1 MGSASHSQTVRIA
14 ISGYYGFRNSG
25 DEAVLRSILLALE
38 EQGSAQGVRVQPVVL
53 SADPE
58 STSAMYGV
66 EAAHRMRPADILR
79 TLRGCDGLISGGG
92 SLLQDATGAMTIPY
106 YAGIMKLAQLLGK
119 PTFAY
124 AQGIGPVNRR
134 WMDPLIRGIMK
145 RSAYVSVRDA
155 ESAAL
160 LARIGVKADRI
171 EIVPDPVMGLPLPA
185 GAAETAAAAR
195 AGAGDSAKAP
205 AGADSA
211 SRTPL
216 EAVTSAVLL
225 DAGASPGT
233 EPQDSAIASSANTD
247 AAPQDSASASPASEL
262 PPIVGVSL
270 RRWRED
276 GADMARAAEALV
288 ALSKRKPVRLRFL
301 PFHTPSDRV
310 TSEEVMERL
319 RGRLGEGS
327 SAELAEPGDDPQ
339 QMLLAVDGCDALFGM
354 RLHALIY
361 AANRMVPMLG
371 LSYDPKID
379 QFLHRIG
386 LRAIGTTD
394 ELDPGAFAEAACSL
408 LDHPDDWRRQH
419 GPAIDLLKQ
428 QSQQPAQQ
436 IITKLRQYRSR

>member
-1 MGSASHSQTVRIA
+1 MGTATHSQPVRIA
-14 ISGYYGFRNSG
+14 LSGYYGVHNSG

-38 EQGSAQGVRVQPVVL
+38 EQGAAQGVRVEPIVL
-53 SADPE
+53 SGDPE
-58 STSAMYGV
+58 WTSAMYGV

-92 SLLQDATGAMTIPY
+92 SLLQDATGAATIPY
-106 YAGIMKLAQLLGK
+106 YTGIMKLAQLLGK
-119 PTFAY
+119 PTFVY

-134 WMDPLIRGIMK
+134 WMDPLIRGVMR

-160 LARIGVKADRI
+160 LTRIGVPSDRI
-171 EIVPDPVMGLPLPA
+171 ELVPDPVMGLPLPA
-185 GAAETAAAAR
+185 GAVDAAAASQPVT
-195 AGAGDSAKAP
+195 A
-205 AGADSA
+205 A
-211 SRTPL
+211 SVGVSQQDVVAAS
-216 EAVTSAVLL
+216 E
-225 DAGASPGT
+225 GASL
-233 EPQDSAIASSANTD
+233 
-247 AAPQDSASASPASEL
+247 SASPAAAAQQARAAAE

-288 ALSKRKPVRLRFL
+288 ALSKRRAVRLRFL

-319 RGRLGEGS
+319 SGRLGEGS
-327 SAELAEPGDDPQ
+327 SAELAAPGDDPQ
-339 QMLLAVDGCDALFGM
+339 QMLLEVAGCDALFGM

-379 QFLHRIG
+379 QFLQRIG
-386 LRAIGTTD
+386 LKAIGTTD
-394 ELDPGAFAEAACSL
+394 ELDPGAFADAACSL
-408 LDHPDDWRRQH
+408 LDNPDAWRSQH

-436 IITKLRQYRSR
+436 IIAKLRQYRSR

>member
-14 ISGYYGFRNSG
+14 ISGYYGFSNSG

-38 EQGSAQGVRVQPVVL
+38 EQGTEQGVRVQPVVL
-53 SADPE
+53 SADPDW
-58 STSAMYGV
+58 TNRMYGV
-66 EAAHRMRPADILR
+66 EAAHRMRPAEILR

-106 YAGIMKLAQLLGK
+106 YTGIMRLAQLLGK

-134 WMDPLIRGIMK
+134 WMDPLIRGVMR

-160 LARIGVKADRI
+160 LGRIGVAQDRI

-185 GAAETAAAAR
+185 GAEACFGMGAA
-195 AGAGDSAKAP
+195 DN
-205 AGADSA
+205 A
-211 SRTPL
+211 SRTP
-216 EAVTSAVLL
+216 V
-225 DAGASPGT
+225 
-233 EPQDSAIASSANTD
+233 
-247 AAPQDSASASPASEL
+247 
-262 PPIVGVSL
+262 VGVSL

-319 RGRLGEGS
+319 SGRLGEGS
-327 SAELAEPGDDPQ
+327 SAELAAPGDDPQ
-339 QMLLAVDGCDALFGM
+339 AMLLEVSRCDALFGM

-386 LRAIGTTD
+386 LTAIGST
-394 ELDPGAFAEAACSL
+394 ESLDPEAFADAACSL
-408 LDHPDDWRRQH
+408 LDYPDDWRLKH
-419 GPAIDLLKQ
+419 GPAIALLKQ